1 MWSVGDKVLYQLFSL
16 MCVWCV
22 IKGGEGG
29 VGVYRRASTLMDS
42 SGLSESSKWRAQ
54 PEEWADGLYRL
65 LCLKC
70 GLVGCCYTDTNPPP
84 TPCQHQAHLFPICR
98 QITC

>member
-70 GLVGCCYTDTNPPP
+70 GLVGLVTLTP
-84 TPCQHQAHLFPICR
+84 THRQHLVSIRLICFR
-98 QITC
+98 SVIR